1 MEEHAM
7 ALTLALVESALQ
19 LVPEQIQAHPQIRQY
34 AKRRRKVPG
43 EVLLD
48 RGVHNA
54 AMRRLARSRYKLPV
68 ERMGRPDIVHNTLL
82 QVLETPLNWEGQLRT
97 LVHTQEDQV
106 ISIDLKVRLPKN
118 YVRFVGLIEQLFAE
132 GQVPRN
138 GKPLLRVEKMPLH
151 QLLGRLSPSKV
162 LALTTL
168 GKPKLLREVAQYA
181 SGFKDP
187 MILIGGF
194 PRGHFTE
201 GTRKL
206 VSESFKVDTQP
217 LDAWV
222 VAGRFVYD
230 FEWAIG
236 LAQTRLGTKSVKAN
250 NP

>member
-1 MEEHAM
+1 M

-19 LVPEQIQAHPQIRQY
+19 LIPEQIQVHPQIKEY
-34 AKRRRKVPG
+34 AKRRRKSPE

-48 RGVHNA
+48 RGLHNA
-54 AMRRLARSRYKLPV
+54 AMQRLARTRYKLPV
-68 ERMGRPDIVHNTLL
+68 ERMGRPDIVHSTLL

-97 LVHTQEDQV
+97 LVHTQEDLV
-106 ISIDLKVRLPKN
+106 ISIDPKVRLPKN

-132 GQVPRN
+132 GQVPKN
-138 GKPLLRVEKMPLH
+138 GKPLLRLEKMPLH
-151 QLLGRLSPSKV
+151 RLVDRLAPSKV

-168 GKPKLLREVAQYA
+168 GKPKLLREVVQYA

-187 MILIGGF
+187 MVFVGGF

-206 VSESFKVDTQP
+206 ASETFKVDKQS

-236 LAQTRLGTKSVKAN
+236 LAQNRLEQSE
-250 NP
+250 